1 MEHVHGRCAALL
13 SQPDKC
19 PIFHIFQ
26 NSSLAPPT
34 SPIGKNFLL
43 KNFKNKISKFIV
55 IELRSVFQDL

>member
-19 PIFHIFQ
+19 PIFQFCQ

-34 SPIGKNFLL
+34 SPIGKKFLL